1 MWPSVCGRDVDSAVV
16 AGGLVPHRGGL
27 QSVFNSEAGGTW
39 GGEHGSDCAVPSSLL
54 WILTLYV
61 TLGDGA
67 REGQLPGAQAPL
79 DRPAVMAPLE
89 A

>member
-1 MWPSVCGRDVDSAVV
+1 MCPSVCGRDVDSAVV
-16 AGGLVPHRGGL
+16 VGGVVPHQGGL

-39 GGEHGSDCAVPSSLL
+39 NSEHCSDCAVPSSLL
-54 WILTLYV
+54 WILTLCV
-61 TLGDGA
+61 TLRDGA
-67 REGQLPGAQAPL
+67 REGQLPGSQAPL